1 MKFRFDFV
9 TNSSSSSFVA
19 VSIEDSELAR
29 ICKEYRINLKVSGNK
44 VSCKYDIGESELPI
58 APNGADFILWFLNF
72 IAELKLADETAC
84 KEIRSR
90 RKEIEENFVRSEI
103 EYEHYC
109 TEAFQ
114 GNLHWEETRD
124 KERIVLKGFD
134 AAKWS
139 EIWERESLEEISKLD
154 SGTNTERLSPE
165 NYPFW
170 LFLSEGWASSKQ
182 DNFVRKMMDKYGT
195 TVLEPLRNESTNDL
209 NVDELLE
216 KLNEKSVLPED
227 LDFEGKKVEI
237 SCYTSNSGNAIF
249 AYDSDRYRM
258 IDRDSIEEKINWFK
272 ENTHQNLE
280 LIRKNLWID
289 LIKESYE
296 KAIKELN
303 ANPTNR
309 ISPGC
314 DYVVVPK
321 SLDGFFSLEDIQSY
335 IRDKYNL
342 HDESKALLDLFTEE
356 EYELAKKEFFF
367 DYYKKILSS
376 IESSDKIRKMSKKE
390 KEPIRIIWEYQM
402 HDFLVANTS
411 FGKKGDS
418 ITEKHSETHVAKNNN
433 GKLPVPEEYNNL
445 LYRVRMTI
453 HKAWPDGVINKQ
465 TKKYEQL
472 QEDLIACYTGIGY
485 QSEEEFFK
493 AYGYSVKA
501 GKKRK

>member
-19 VSIEDSELAR
+19 VSIENSELAR
-29 ICKEYRINLKVSGNK
+29 ICKEYNINLRVSGDK
-44 VSCKYDIGESELPI
+44 VSCKYNIGESELPI
-58 APNGADFILWFLNF
+58 APNGSDFILWFLNF
-72 IAELKLADETAC
+72 ITELKLADENAC

-90 RKEIEENFVRSEI
+90 RKEIEDSFIRSEI

-109 TEAFQ
+109 TEDFQ
-114 GNLHWEETRD
+114 GNFHWEETRD

-139 EIWERESLEEISKLD
+139 EIWERQSIEEISKLD

-182 DNFVRKMMDKYGT
+182 DNFIRKMMDKYGT
-195 TVLEPLRNESTNDL
+195 TVIESLRNGSEDDL

-216 KLNEKSVLPED
+216 KLEEKSVLPEE

-237 SCYTSNSGNAIF
+237 SCYTNNGGNAIF
-249 AYDSDRYRM
+249 AYDSDRYRL
-258 IDRDSIEEKINWFK
+258 IDKASIEEKIQWFK
-272 ENTHQNLE
+272 ENTHQNLD
-280 LIRKNLWID
+280 LIRKNLWSD

-303 ANPTNR
+303 ANSTNR

-321 SLDGFFSLEDIQSY
+321 TLDEYFSSEDIQSY

-342 HDESKALLDLFTEE
+342 NDGSKALLDSLTEE
-356 EYELAKKEFFF
+356 EHELAKKEYIFG
-367 DYYKKILSS
+367 YYKKILSS
-376 IESSDKIRKMSKKE
+376 IESSDRIRKKSKTE
-390 KEPIRIIWEYQM
+390 KEPIRIIWEHQM
-402 HDFLVANTS
+402 HDFLVAKTS
-411 FGKKGDS
+411 FGKKEDAIS
-418 ITEKHSETHVAKNNN
+418 ENHSETHEIKNNS
-433 GKLPVPEEYNNL
+433 GKLPVPENCNNL

-472 QEDLIACYTGIGY
+472 QDDLIACYTGIGY

-501 GKKRK
+501 GKTRK